1 MGMSHPFPAQVG
13 AAARLRP
20 GAIMEIYKM
29 YGDHLYKKCDWT
41 GAVEQYART
50 VGHVEP
56 SYVIRRF
63 LDAAKIGHLA
73 TYLEQAHAPEHYGE
87 AARPG
92 DGEAP
97 PTTTR
102 PELTTLLVNCYGK
115 LKNVAALDH
124 FAAYEGDLCFDA
136 ATAVVALRDA
146 GYVDHAVGLAA
157 RAGEWAWYVLIQL
170 ERRDPEP
177 FDALTHLPKLLS
189 LIHI

>member
-87 AARPG
+87 AARDG
-92 DGEAP
+92 DEAP

-102 PELTTLLVNCYGK
+102 PELTTLLVNCYGQGRTRVIQVRF
-115 LKNVAALDH
+115 NVSVPRAPVP
-124 FAAYEGDLCFDA
+124 EK
-136 ATAVVALRDA
+136 TSTLRD
-146 GYVDHAVGLAA
+146 
-157 RAGEWAWYVLIQL
+157 RS
-170 ERRDPEP
+170 ER
-177 FDALTHLPKLLS
+177 
-189 LIHI
+189 